1 MTNEEKAGLLRSLAE
16 KYNDE
21 SWFRGDPIIFPKR
34 FAERMH
40 TGESTLQDVETAAVI
55 AAHLAWGRRDMI
67 LRDCTRAFDEMEW
80 QPLRYILE
88 GRNHDPMNPEYR
100 DGDTSL
106 HRTIKW
112 SEFAAICRRLRI
124 FYTGMPCG
132 NIAVGEISA
141 SLETLSPDGMR
152 VRIFG
157 QKSDPKAANK
167 KIHMLRRWM
176 VRRDGKVDL
185 GLWRTISPDD
195 LLIPLDVHVH
205 RNAQLLGITARKST
219 DRVTAEEIT
228 RYLKTVFPSDPT
240 LGDFALFAVTANG
253 QEV

>member
-1 MTNEEKAGLLRSLAE
+1 MTDDRTALRLRTLADL
-16 KYNDE
+16 YNDD
-21 SWFRGDPIIFPKR
+21 SRFQGDPIIFPKK
-34 FAERMH
+34 FAAMMRAG
-40 TGESTLQDVETAAVI
+40 TASLQDVEIAAVI

-67 LRDCTRAFDEMEW
+67 LRDCTRAFDEMGW
-80 QPLRYILE
+80 QPLRYVLE
-88 GRNHDPMNPEYR
+88 GRNHDPLAPVYR
-100 DGDTSL
+100 DDDASL
-106 HRTIKW
+106 HRTVKW

-132 NIAVGEISA
+132 NIAVGGIIS
-141 SLETLSPDGMR
+141 SLEHLTPDQMR

-195 LLIPLDVHVH
+195 LIIPLDVHVH
-205 RNAQLLGITARKST
+205 RNALLLGITERRST
-219 DRVTAEEIT
+219 DRITAEEIT
-228 RYLKTVFPSDPT
+228 TYLKTVFPSDPT
-240 LGDFALFAVTANG
+240 LGDFALFAVTAG
-253 QEV
+253 GGEV